1 MPTSPRCSHV
11 PNPRGGSNV
20 EVGQVAI
27 ATVRLDP
34 QWTIAGNSNGGYL
47 GALISSLAAEVLGA
61 PAVTFSVHY
70 LAAGRAGAEVT
81 VRTEVL
87 RVGRLS
93 TVRVEVRDAEAIVL
107 SALVTCGVPK
117 QFPQQYQHLEP
128 PRLPPWA
135 ECGDM
140 RGVLAVAG
148 NELLE
153 HLEIRADPPSRAI
166 LTSRGNL
173 DYPAIAA
180 RVAYRDGTATDRFL
194 VASAWDVLAPTSW
207 LAGHWG
213 GAPTVAAQVEL
224 FPGEPARGPLVVR
237 CQSDAMRAGM
247 VDETAH
253 VWDAAGSLVA
263 VARQTALFIPA

>member
-1 MPTSPRCSHV
+1 MSDS
-11 PNPRGGSNV
+11 RGGHNAS
-20 EVGQVAI
+20 VGQVEA
-27 ATVRLDP
+27 ATVRLHP
-34 QWTIAGNSNGGYL
+34 QWNIAGNINGGYL
-47 GALISSLAAEVLGA
+47 GALISSTAADVLRV
-61 PAVTFSVHY
+61 PAVTFSAHY

-93 TVRVEVRDAEAIVL
+93 TVRVDVSDADVAVV
-107 SALVTCGVPK
+107 SALVTCGVPR

-128 PRLPPWA
+128 PTLPPWV
-135 ECGDM
+135 ECADM
-140 RGVLAVAG
+140 SGVLPVAG

-153 HLEIRADPPSRAI
+153 HLEIRADPLGRAA
-166 LTSRGNL
+166 LTSGWKL
-173 DYPAIAA
+173 DYPSLTA
-180 RVAYRDGTATDRFL
+180 RVAYRDGAATDRFL
-194 VASAWDVLAPTSW
+194 VGVAWDVLAPTPW

-213 GAPTVAAQVEL
+213 DTPTVAAQVEL
-224 FPGEPARGPLVVR
+224 FPGEPAAGPLVVR

-253 VWDAAGSLVA
+253 VWDAAGKLVA